1 MDVAWCYT
9 GQSTCSRLQV
19 GAILVLD
26 GRQIGQGWNG
36 APAGEDHCM
45 HEADEPC
52 EIAIHAEQN
61 VIFNAAFNGS
71 GRTAGATMFITH
83 APCHRCGGSI
93 INAGIR
99 RVVYGFP
106 YRSTDGLARLENA
119 GIEVCHLID
128 WWPPKL
134 TAA

>member
-9 GQSTCSRLQV
+9 AQSTCSRLQV

-36 APAGEDHCM
+36 APAGEDHCE

-61 VIFNAAFNGS
+61 VIFNAAYHGS

-83 APCHRCGGSI
+83 APCYRCGGSI

-99 RVVYGFP
+99 EVVYAFE
-106 YRSTDGLARLENA
+106 YRSTTGLTRLARA
-119 GIEVCHLID
+119 GIEVRRPGD
-128 WWPPKL
+128 WSSPRL
-134 TAA
+134 ATV